1 VDNCVIKSSY
11 CVLTF
16 CLFWNLVKL
25 TKNYTDIFQ
34 QNIRTPETVADAVN
48 RLLMAMEGE
57 QKVVLAVM
65 QEKDLINLRF
75 SLGKGIRNAF
85 RLHEPGSKL
94 LASCKNAIYPK
105 ASYNVIHPDD
115 TSGVIIRELWRVLQI

>member
-1 VDNCVIKSSY
+1 MLLIY
-11 CVLTF
+11 EGILTVP
-16 CLFWNLVKL
+16 L
-25 TKNYTDIFQ
+25 
-34 QNIRTPETVADAVN
+34 
-48 RLLMAMEGE
+48 EGE

-115 TSGVIIRELWRVLQI
+115 ASGVIIRELWRVLQI